1 MSLPRQENIEHIAD
15 RLNELAAIIKTRS
28 RSGFT
33 DANRIL
39 ETIAARFFNALF
51 GWELVNLN
59 AEQTDYPAVDLGDRN
74 NRVSIQV
81 TNEERSDKISKT
93 ASKAAAYKQST
104 EFDRLIIFFLLP
116 KKPGF
121 PKKFSPLPDCSKVET
136 WDIPDLLKQIFN
148 LSDLTR
154 LAGAA
159 QVLDE
164 EMGRIAVQNQSTA
177 IETPPESKYHG
188 KQRNE
193 LLQYFL
199 SDWLAKGPPVA
210 ILQGF
215 PGCGKTQLSR
225 AIMERSGRHAF
236 RLYPQPDAPDPTES
250 PLEDLA
256 EELQVAGIG
265 DLGRELDKGVQG
277 DLFRALLRVLRRDRI
292 LLVVD
297 EFQGLLGDRNTL
309 PPKKWQQLVEE
320 LNSSAAPKGRLLLI
334 SNRTVTMAPW
344 CESCASNRL
353 NGLKDEEAASLLR
366 EHLDR
371 EGLTSKFPL
380 DRVTEIAHRLG
391 GNPRA
396 LITLVKSL
404 VYDSLDVLI
413 SLAPDL
419 FRPGD
424 VTIIDHGLVEKFEQN
439 LIERALPRL
448 HDDLISLLRFLA
460 VHRRPFCKEVY
471 TGLDAKFSPALT
483 LRRELI
489 DRFLLDNTPGWDAL
503 HPLAREVCVSRLRET
518 KEEWRQAHS
527 IAANYHFRHF
537 KAFQPKGAQRLTVS
551 YAELRHHLLEAG
563 RMEELSEADSKL
575 TQYALAQITP
585 PVQSQIP
592 HSVETLEERIALIS
606 ALPDDKRPKGLEFH
620 LALCLKHRN
629 VGDDY
634 QRALYHARRAVWSES
649 YYAAWRLLIELE
661 YNLNGIDAM
670 AGAFQK
676 ALKHLG
682 GENNLFSICLY
693 CAQLLDKHERLPDA
707 IQVLEQGINTPNITC
722 LSTLIR
728 HCAIYMERAGRPED
742 AERMLQHGI
751 TNPDIQELGELYL
764 CYANMLTKRNR
775 DAEIVLLL
783 RQALRI
789 KEVTKRQDLY
799 LRIAEQYIAEGDDDK
814 ALRCIKDGLAD
825 GRVLF
830 PGEMYLR
837 GAQLLAKKQRFTE
850 ARFMLEQGIQ
860 SRRVK
865 EPVKLIHFY
874 VKTLE
879 QSDNP
884 EDGVTFLKKAMA
896 HPKLTREPSLYLCCA
911 KSLAKA
917 QKLDEAIAIL
927 QRGVLL
933 PGMKGK
939 NHFYKMQ
946 AEITT
951 RQGNTAGAIE
961 VLQRGIA
968 GDDPEVLDFLY
979 KYCAELLVK
988 QDRLE
993 EAIELL
999 EKGFNH
1005 PALTNKGVMYQLWS
1019 KLLARTGRAAEGA
1032 AMLEKAILLPGTPG
1046 KIMLYQ
1052 TCADLMSGLGRNREA
1067 IELLKNGMNGPR
1079 MGNVASLIKR
1089 CAELLTIEGLQ
1100 EEAVMVLEKGVA
1112 DFPGDRQLRER
1123 LEKMITPEII
1133 LVPTDMTVNETGVPT
1148 KREDQ

>member
-1 MSLPRQENIEHIAD
+1 MSLPRLEKATHIAD
-15 RLNELAAIIKTRS
+15 RLNELAAVVKTRS
-28 RSGFT
+28 RSGLT

-59 AEQTDYPAVDLGDRN
+59 AEQTCNPAVDLGDRKK
-74 NRVSIQV
+74 RIAIQV
-81 TNEERSDKISKT
+81 TNEESSDKIKRT
-93 ASKAAAYKQST
+93 ATIAAAHKQST
-104 EFDRLIIFFLLP
+104 EFDRLIIFFLLS

-121 PKKFSPLPDCSKVET
+121 PKSFTQSSDCPTIET
-136 WDIPDLLKQIFN
+136 WDISDIQNQMLEELIDL
-148 LSDLTR
+148 SS
-154 LAGAA
+154 LARAA

-164 EMGRIAVQNQSTA
+164 EMGKVTVQSVSPAFESQS
-177 IETPPESKYHG
+177 ESKYHG
-188 KQRNE
+188 KQRSD
-193 LLQYFL
+193 LLSYFL
-199 SDWLAKGPPVA
+199 SDWLVKGPPVA

-225 AIMERSGRHAF
+225 EIMARSGRHAF
-236 RLYPQPDAPDPTES
+236 RLYPQPDAPDQTES

-297 EFQGLLGDRNTL
+297 ESQRLFGERNTL

-320 LNSSAAPKGRLLLI
+320 LNNSPAPKGRLLLI
-334 SNRTVTMAPW
+334 SNRAVTTAPW
-344 CESCASNRL
+344 CENCASRRL
-353 NGLKDEEAASLLR
+353 DGLRDEEAAALLR
-366 EHLDR
+366 EQLDR
-371 EGLTSKFPL
+371 DRLAAKFPL
-380 DRVTEIAHRLG
+380 DRITEIGHRLG

-404 VYDSLDVLI
+404 VSDTLDELI

-419 FRPGD
+419 FKPGD
-424 VTIIDHGLVEKFEQN
+424 VTIDHSLVEKFERD

-448 HDDLISLLRFLA
+448 HDDLVSLLQFLA
-460 VHRRPFCKEVY
+460 VHRRPFSKEVY

-489 DRFLLDNTPGWDAL
+489 DRFLLDNTPGWDAI

-527 IAANYHFRHF
+527 LAADYHFRHF

-592 HSVETLEERIALIS
+592 RSVETLEERIALIS

-634 QRALYHARRAVWSES
+634 QQALYHARRAVWSGA

-670 AGAFQK
+670 AGSFQQ

-693 CAQLLDKHERLPDA
+693 CAQLLDKHERLPEA
-707 IQVLEQGINTPNITC
+707 ILVLEQGINTHNVTC

-742 AERMLQHGI
+742 AERMLQQGI
-751 TNPDIQELGELYL
+751 NTPDIQELGELYL

-775 DAEIVLLL
+775 GAEIVPLL
-783 RQALRI
+783 RQALRNKGI
-789 KEVTKRQDLY
+789 TKRQDLY
-799 LRIAEQYIAEGDDDK
+799 LRIAEQHIAEGNDDK
-814 ALRCIKDGLAD
+814 ALHCIKDGLAD

-830 PGEMYLR
+830 PCEMYLR
-837 GAQLLAKKQRFTE
+837 GAQLLAKRQLLVE
-850 ARFMLEQGIQ
+850 AKVMLEQGIQ
-860 SRRVK
+860 SRK
-865 EPVKLIHFY
+865 INEPVKLVHYYAKI
-874 VKTLE
+874 LE
-879 QSDNP
+879 QLGNP
-884 EDGVTFLKKAMA
+884 EDGVAFLKKAMS
-896 HPKLTREPSLYLCCA
+896 HPKLAREHSLYLVCA
-911 KSLAKA
+911 KSLVKV
-917 QKLDEAIAIL
+917 QKLDEAVTLL
-927 QRGVLL
+927 QKGLL
-933 PGMKGK
+933 RSGMRGK
-939 NHFYKMQ
+939 NHFIKLL
-946 AEITT
+946 AEFTT
-951 RQGNTAGAIE
+951 RQGDVAGAIDI
-961 VLQRGIA
+961 LQQGIA
-968 GDDPEVLDFLY
+968 GDDPDHLDFLY
-979 KYCAELLVK
+979 KDCAELLVRL
-988 QDRLE
+988 DRLV
-993 EAIELL
+993 EAVELL
-999 EKGFNH
+999 EKGINH
-1005 PALTNKGVMYQLWS
+1005 PALTNKGVMYQLWG
-1019 KLLARTGRAAEGA
+1019 KLLARTGRAAEGVV
-1032 AMLEKAILLPGTPG
+1032 MLEKAIHLPGTSS
-1046 KIMLYQ
+1046 KINLYQ
-1052 TCADLMSGLGRNREA
+1052 TCAHLMSSLGRNREA

-1079 MGNVASLIKR
+1079 MGNIASLIMR
-1089 CAELLTIEGLQ
+1089 CAELLTVEGLQ
-1100 EEAVMVLEKGVA
+1100 EEAVKVLEKGVA
-1112 DFPGDRQLRER
+1112 DYPADLQLRER
-1123 LEKMITPEII
+1123 LERITTAEMN
-1133 LVPTDMTVNETGVPT
+1133 LVPTDMTKIESGVPT
-1148 KREDQ
+1148 KREDR